1 LIIEP
6 TVLKVFHEEIQ
17 PEEAPAEE
25 SQLQFVERVGVRNGK
40 PFKHLKIVR
49 PGLKLKQNK
58 KTKHQV
64 ELEETYQNIDRDSG
78 INIDLFWTE
87 EDEKLQ
93 QKRIKEQEGEL
104 E

>member
-1 LIIEP
+1 
-6 TVLKVFHEEIQ
+6 VNVVQVQVFLL
-17 PEEAPAEE
+17 
-25 SQLQFVERVGVRNGK
+25 SSV
-40 PFKHLKIVR
+40 
-49 PGLKLKQNK
+49 
-58 KTKHQV
+58 
-64 ELEETYQNIDRDSG
+64 DSG